1 MRIHH
6 AMPRSLAGTMILA
19 LAMGCGET
27 PVDPPVGVD
36 ENVDEFLNTLP
47 TWAAYTADVNGP
59 DSPPAPTGEPEEDLP
74 DEVVAVQEY
83 EEDGTVTVI
92 PDVTYQCTST
102 PYSIT
107 TNPSEIVMYNPDV
120 AILWPGALIQ
130 GKSRKSL
137 GSLLGIP
144 IAERT
149 PIRISIPSFATGDN
163 FRVVDNPNEATVASA
178 WGEIVGNATESGLAA
193 ASAIDFE
200 MNTYH
205 SESYFSLSTGISGS
219 YFGFSASASGD
230 LSRSA
235 AETTVTANFIQRMF
249 TVAVGEPQTPGAFF
263 SSDFTEAKLQ
273 EQVALGRMGADNIP
287 IYVSEV
293 VYGRMMAF
301 SMTSSASESD
311 IRGTIQAA
319 YDGIGVDVEFSL
331 TARQRKILSESK
343 IAVTSVG
350 GNGQATLDVI
360 RSGNWA
366 DYFTDEAPLSS
377 AAPLSYT
384 FRNLG
389 DGSIAGVTESTNYD
403 ITECRAIPATP
414 GTFAFLDAQVETAP
428 FSGGVQTRI
437 GDVNGDGRT
446 DMIWNQLQQ
455 GTNQLFVGISAG
467 DGTFAFS
474 APFVHPE
481 SPVEGWGRYTVDVA
495 FVNDDD
501 FADLVWNSLDDD
513 NPADGVN
520 KTYIG
525 LGNGDGTFATPSVRT
540 HTANGWGAYDL
551 LVGDAMGPTGVGD
564 GLDDLVWVR
573 WNTASLGVY
582 GGMSL
587 GNSQFDLRP
596 FRSLSSGTWAGYDL
610 VQANVDGDGDMDFVL
625 NRRGSANDT
634 YTVRSAGDD
643 TWTLH
648 GNHANPGVTTWGN
661 YAVRAGD
668 VTGLGSQALIWA
680 DTAGVQ
686 NNTSVGMWNGTGYTF
701 TPLDGAQYRSV
712 NDPPLHIEVGDV
724 DGDGDADI
732 IWSARA
738 GPANRTYVSLGK
750 GDGTFD
756 YSALSQLHPD
766 DQANWSQY
774 QMYLGDVNGD
784 GRDDIIWNWPAATN
798 RIYTA
803 IGKK

>member
-1 MRIHH
+1 MRSKNT
-6 AMPRSLAGTMILA
+6 MPRSLAGTMILA

-27 PVDPPVGVD
+27 PVDPPMGVD
-36 ENVDEFLNTLP
+36 ENVDEFLNDLP
-47 TWAAYTADVNGP
+47 SWAAYTADVNAP
-59 DSPPAPTGEPEEDLP
+59 DSPPAPTGEAPEDLP
-74 DEVVAVQEY
+74 DEVVAQKEY

-102 PYSIT
+102 PYSMT
-107 TNPSEIVMYNPDV
+107 ANPTEIVMYNPDV

-163 FRVVDNPNEATVASA
+163 FRVVENPNEATVASA

-200 MNTYH
+200 METYH
-205 SESYFSLSTGISGS
+205 SEKYFSLSTGISGS
-219 YFGFSASASGD
+219 YLGFSASASGD
-230 LSRSA
+230 LSRNAS
-235 AETTVTANFIQRMF
+235 ETTITANFIQRMF
-249 TVAVGEPQTPGAFF
+249 TVTVGEPQTPGAFF

-319 YDGIGVDVEFSL
+319 YDGIGADVEFSL

-350 GNGQATLDVI
+350 GNAQATLDVI

-366 DYFTDEAPLSS
+366 DYFTNEAPLSS

-389 DGSIAGVTESTNYD
+389 DGSIAGVTESTSYD
-403 ITECRAIPATP
+403 ITECQAIPATP
-414 GTFAFLDAQVETAP
+414 GTFSFLDAQVETAP

-446 DMIWNQLQQ
+446 DMIWNQLNQ

-474 APFVHPE
+474 TPFVHPE
-481 SPVEGWGRYTVDVA
+481 SPIEGWGNYSVDVA
-495 FVNDDD
+495 YVNDDS
-501 FADLVWNSLDDD
+501 FADLVWNHLDDE
-513 NPADGVN
+513 N
-520 KTYIG
+520 KTYVG
-525 LGNGDGTFATPSVRT
+525 LGNGDGTFATPSVRI
-540 HTANGWGAYDL
+540 HTANGWGAYDM
-551 LVGDAMGPTGVGD
+551 LVGDAMGPTGIGD

-573 WNTASLGVY
+573 WNTGALGIY
-582 GGMSL
+582 SGMSL
-587 GNSQFDLRP
+587 GNSQFDYKP
-596 FRSLSSGTWAGYDL
+596 FRSLSTGTFAGYSM
-610 VQANVDGDGDMDFVL
+610 VAANVDGDGDRDVVL
-625 NRRGSANDT
+625 NSRGTVNRT
-634 YTVRSAGDD
+634 YTVRSNGDD
-643 TWTLH
+643 TWTLESPSNNT
-648 GNHANPGVTTWGN
+648 GTATWTN
-661 YAVRAGD
+661 FAMRVGD
-668 VTGLGSQALIWA
+668 VTGLGSQALIFA
-680 DTAGVQ
+680 DTLGVQ
-686 NNTSVGMWNGTGYTF
+686 NNTTVAMWNGSGYSY
-701 TPLDGAQYRSV
+701 TPLEGAAYRSI
-712 NDPPLHIEVGDV
+712 NDPPLNIEVGDV

-732 IWSARA
+732 VWSARA
-738 GPANRTYVSLGK
+738 GPANRTYVSLGQ

-766 DQANWSQY
+766 DQTNWSQY
-774 QMYLGDVNGD
+774 RMFVGDVNGD

-803 IGKK
+803 IGK

>member
-1 MRIHH
+1 MRFQKM
-6 AMPRSLAGTMILA
+6 MPRSLAGTMFLA
-19 LAMGCGET
+19 LATGCGQD
-27 PVDPPVGVD
+27 PVQPPLESAD
-36 ENVDEFLNTLP
+36 ENVEAFLAGLP
-47 TWAAYTADVNGP
+47 TWASYTADVNSA
-59 DSPPAPTGEPEEDLP
+59 DQAPAPTGSAEPRP
-74 DEVVAVQEY
+74 DEVVSLKEY
-83 EEDGTVTVI
+83 EDDGSVTVI

-102 PYSIT
+102 PYSMT
-107 TNPSEIVMYNPDV
+107 TNPREIVMYDPDV
-120 AILWPGALIQ
+120 AIVWPGALIQ
-130 GKSRKSL
+130 GKSRKAL
-137 GSLLGIP
+137 GSFVGIP

-163 FRVVDNPNEATVASA
+163 FRVVEQPNEATVASA

-193 ASAIDFE
+193 SSAIDFE
-200 MNTYH
+200 MNTHY
-205 SESYFSLSTGISGS
+205 SEEFVGLSASLSGAYLG
-219 YFGFSASASGD
+219 YSASASGD
-230 LSRSA
+230 FSRNAS
-235 AETTVTANFIQRMF
+235 ETTLTANFIQRMF
-249 TVAVGEPQTPGAFF
+249 TVTVGEPQTPGAFF

-273 EQVALGRMGADNIP
+273 EQVNLGRMGADNIP

-301 SMTSSASESD
+301 SMTSSASETD
-311 IRGTIQAA
+311 IRATIQAA
-319 YDGIGVDVEFSL
+319 YDGIGGNVEASL
-331 TARQRKILSESK
+331 TARQRKILADSK

-350 GNGQATLDVI
+350 GNAQATLDVI

-366 DYFTDEAPLSS
+366 SYFTNEAPLSS

-389 DGSIAGVTESTNYD
+389 DGSIAGVTESTDYE
-403 ITECRAIPATP
+403 ITSCQAIPATP
-414 GTFAFLDAQVETAP
+414 GTFSFLDPQVEAAP
-428 FSGGVQTRI
+428 FTGGVQTLT

-481 SPVEGWGRYTVDVA
+481 SPVEGWGNYTVDVA
-495 FVNDDD
+495 YVDDD
-501 FADLVWNSLDDD
+501 AYVDLVWNYLGTD
-513 NPADGVN
+513 N

-525 LGNGDGTFATPSVRT
+525 LGNGDGTFGTPSVRI
-540 HTANGWGAYDL
+540 HSANGWGAYDL

-573 WNTASLGVY
+573 WNTGSLGVY
-582 GGMSL
+582 GGMSQ
-587 GNSQFDLRP
+587 GNSQFDNRP
-596 FRSLSSGTWAGYDL
+596 FRSLSSGTWAGYSL
-610 VQANVDGDGDMDFVL
+610 LPANVDGDSDMDFVL
-625 NRRGSANDT
+625 NVRAGTNRT
-634 YTVRSAGDD
+634 YAVTSDGDD
-643 TWTLH
+643 GWTLQPFSDNS
-648 GNHANPGVTTWGN
+648 GTNDWSGF
-661 YAVRAGD
+661 AVRAGD

-686 NNTSVGMWNGTGYTF
+686 NYTSVGQWNGSGFDF
-701 TPLDGAQYRSV
+701 TPLESAQYRSPS
-712 NDPPLHIEVGDV
+712 DPPLSIEVGDV

-732 IWSARA
+732 IWSARS
-738 GPANRTYVSLGK
+738 GPANRTYVSLGQ

-756 YSALSQLHPD
+756 FSAQSQLHPD
-766 DQANWSQY
+766 DQTNWSQY
-774 QMYLGDVNGD
+774 QMFVGDVNGD

-803 IGKK
+803 IGKN